1 MQILIII
8 LSLIIISAVVYFYIR
23 LMNWIIYRQLVNKM
37 ESTQITDSEIDALRN
52 AFESFV

>member
-1 MQILIII
+1 MTILIIT
-8 LSLIIISAVVYFYIR
+8 LSLVIISAVVYFYIR
-23 LMNWIIYRQLVNKM
+23 LMNWIIYRKLVNKL